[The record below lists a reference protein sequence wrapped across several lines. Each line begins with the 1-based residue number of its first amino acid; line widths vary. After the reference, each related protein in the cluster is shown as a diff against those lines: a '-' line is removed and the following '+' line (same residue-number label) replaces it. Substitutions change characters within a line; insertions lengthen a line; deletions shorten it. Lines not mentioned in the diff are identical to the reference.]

1 MPKLLHEAVVQL
13 IRSAPEMVVEL
24 LRGEP
29 GIELPLHAPARV
41 TSAEFV
47 DLNLAEYRADA
58 VLLLGDPERP
68 SGVIVVEAQSE
79 INARKRRVW
88 PIYLAG
94 ARVRYG
100 CPVLLVVIAPD
111 PVVAAWCAEP
121 IDLGHGRC
129 WLHPLVLGPKQI
141 PVITD
146 VEVARRAPELA
157 VLSVAAHGH
166 EAGAEHIALAA
177 IAACRDLDNERDL
190 LYPDFVLAL
199 LGKLARVAL
208 EKIMQARNLGNYE
221 WKSDFCRDL
230 FNGGKIEGKA
240 EGKAEGASTL
250 LLRLLRRKFGAVEDE
265 VEARVLACKDV
276 EQLDCWAER
285 VLDANCV
292 ADVFA

>member
-1 MPKLLHEAVVQL
+1 MPKLMHEALVQL
-13 IRSAPEMVVEL
+13 IRNAPEMVVEL
-24 LRGEP
+24 LRRE
-29 GIELPLHAPARV
+29 GIELPLFAPARV
-41 TSAEFV
+41 TAAEFI

-58 VLLLGDPERP
+58 VLLLGEPERP
-68 SGVIVVEAQSE
+68 GGVIVVEAQGE
-79 INARKRRVW
+79 PDPRKRRVW

-94 ARVRYG
+94 MRVRYG

-111 PVVAAWCAEP
+111 PAVAAWCGEP
-121 IDLGHGRC
+121 IDLGYGRC
-129 WLHPLVLGPKQI
+129 WLHPLVLGPAQI

-146 VEVARRAPELA
+146 VEVARRTPELA

-166 EAGAEHIALAA
+166 DAGAEHIALAA
-177 IAACRDLDNERDL
+177 MAACRDLDNERDL

-199 LGKLARVAL
+199 LGTLARVAL

-230 FNGGKIEGKA
+230 FNGGK
-240 EGKAEGASTL
+240 AEGAGTL
-250 LLRLLRRKFGAVEDE
+250 LLRLLRRKFGAVGDE

-285 VLDANCV
+285 VLDAGSV
-292 ADVFA
+292 ADVFG

>member
-13 IRSAPEMVVEL
+13 IRSAPEIVVDL

-29 GIELPLHAPARV
+29 GLELPLHAQARV

-58 VLLLGDPERP
+58 VLLLGEPERP
-68 SGVIVVEAQSE
+68 VGVIVVEAQGE
-79 INARKRRVW
+79 PDARKRRVW
-88 PIYLAG
+88 PVYLAG
-94 ARVRYG
+94 ARVRFG

-111 PVVAAWCAEP
+111 PSVAAWCAEP
-121 IDLGHGRC
+121 IDLGHGRW
-129 WLHPLVLGPKQI
+129 WLHPLVLGPAQI

-146 VEVARRAPELA
+146 AEVARRAPELA

-166 EAGAEHIALAA
+166 EPGAEHIALAA
-177 IAACRDLDNERDL
+177 MAACRDLDNDRDL
-190 LYPDFVLAL
+190 LYPDFVIAL

-208 EKIMQARNLGNYE
+208 EKIMQTHNPRISLRDYE
-221 WKSDFCRDL
+221 WKSEFCRNLHRD
-230 FNGGKIEGKA
+230 GKA
-240 EGKAEGASTL
+240 DGAASL
-250 LLRLLRRKFGAVEDE
+250 LLRLLRRKFGVVEDD
-265 VEARVLACKDV
+265 VEARVKTCKDL

-285 VLDANCV
+285 VLDAGCV